1 MLLVTDFERGGTPL
15 RIARLARWLRDA
27 GAEVC
32 AGCLARPGPVSAELA
47 AAGIATF
54 SCGAVNRYD
63 LRALWRL
70 SRHVRRTRP
79 HLIHSSLMHANV
91 AARLVGRWHD
101 VAVVSSTATIEV
113 ERRWHRWV
121 ERNTAWM
128 DSGHIVN
135 SVALAEHVVRALG
148 MSRERVYVVP
158 PSLDALPQRIERG
171 AARAALYISAEE
183 FVVAWV
189 GRFDPV
195 KRLDIIVRCAALLT
209 SVPVRFLLAGDGP
222 ERRRIERLVQDS
234 AAGRRV
240 QLLGWCADVVPIL
253 SASDAFLFPSL
264 TEGMPNAVLEALAWG
279 LPIVASDIPA
289 LRELAGAGPFTD
301 DGAGAR
307 VSDQSPSGSAGP
319 ADRSPSGSEGSAD
332 RSPQRQPRG
341 CAVDSSGPGPARER
355 PVAAERML
363 LAVGDRPQDFAA
375 ALLRLRDDPAL
386 ARALGERGA
395 AWAREHLRPQATV
408 EAVLR
413 AYRDVLQS
421 RPPFAVKSRRGAS

>member
-47 AAGIATF
+47 EAGIATF
-54 SCGAVNRYD
+54 SCGAINRYD

-91 AARLVGRWHD
+91 AARLVGRWHA

-135 SVALAEHVVRALG
+135 SVALAEHVVRALR
-148 MSRERVYVVP
+148 MSRERVFVVP
-158 PSLDALPQRIERG
+158 PSLDALPERIERG
-171 AARAALYISAEE
+171 AARAALHISAEE

-222 ERRRIERLVQDS
+222 ERRRIERLVQES

-253 SASDAFLFPSL
+253 SAADAFLFPSL

-301 DGAGAR
+301 NRAGAR
-307 VSDQSPSGSAGP
+307 VSDRSPSGSAGP
-319 ADRSPSGSEGSAD
+319 AD

-386 ARALGERGA
+386 ARALGERGV